1 MENIDLRKLSAE
13 ARRVLKEVAI
23 RMYQKGHRKS
33 DIAVTLGLRRT
44 TVIDWINAY
53 EKQGA
58 AALEEAAR
66 GRSVGSGRSLT
77 PAQEA
82 RLQRDILD
90 YTPDQLKMNFALWNA
105 QAVRALI
112 RQYFGIDMPVRTVR
126 SYLQRWGFT
135 PQRPLKRAY
144 EQKPELVQRWMND
157 DYPAI
162 VKRAKAEGAEIQW
175 GDETAVSSVE
185 HYPRGYAPKGQ
196 TPVLV
201 LSQSKRER
209 VNLISSISNQGK
221 VRFML
226 YQDSFTAQVML
237 KFLARL
243 IRDADKKVFLILD
256 NLRVHHSKTV
266 KEWLEGKEKQ
276 IELFFLPS
284 YSPELNPDE
293 YLNCD
298 LKASLSRGEP
308 VRGKGQ
314 MKKKLLSQLRSLQKQ
329 PDRIR
334 SYFEAE
340 KIRYAAAA

>member
-1 MENIDLRKLSAE
+1 MENIDLRTLSAE
-13 ARRVLKEVAI
+13 ARKEIRQAAV
-23 RMYQKGHRKS
+23 RMYKKGHRKS
-33 DIAVTLGLRRT
+33 DIAESLGLRKT
-44 TVIDWINAY
+44 TVGQWINAY

-58 AALEEAAR
+58 AALKETDR
-66 GRSVGSGRSLT
+66 GRPTGTGRTLT
-77 PAQEA
+77 PEQEA
-82 RLQRDILD
+82 RIRRDIVAH
-90 YTPDQLKMNFALWNA
+90 TPDQLKMGFALWNGH
-105 QAVRALI
+105 AVRSLI
-112 RQYFGIDMPVRTVR
+112 RRYFGVDMPVRTVR
-126 SYLQRWGFT
+126 SYLKRWGFT

-144 EQKPELVQRWMND
+144 EQKPELVQKWMTEE
-157 DYPAI
+157 YPAI
-162 VKRAKAEGAEIQW
+162 AERAKTEGAEIQW

-185 HYPRGYAPKGQ
+185 HYPRGYAPKGE

-201 LSQSKRER
+201 LSQAKRER

-226 YQDSFTAQVML
+226 YQDSFTADVMI
-237 KFLARL
+237 KFLERL
-243 IRDADKKVFLILD
+243 IRDSDKKVFLILD
-256 NLRVHHSKTV
+256 NLRVHHSKKV
-266 KEWLEGKEKQ
+266 KAWLVGKEDQ

-314 MKKKLLSQLRSLQKQ
+314 MKKKVLSQLRSLQKQ
-329 PDRIR
+329 PERVQ

-340 KIRYAAAA
+340 KIRYAAA